1 MCSSVQ
7 MARSLEALQLQLEHY
22 KTQWRELVA
31 QRSEME
37 LAAEEQRGQL
47 ESVTAERDELTAL
60 YARELAERDFA
71 HSQLRQELDQTQLR
85 LHRAQGNAAIDL
97 DDTEVLLARME
108 VLKNDKR
115 VVAAQRDLFVQELSS
130 VLDRYADQ
138 AEMLHAWEQENAT
151 LRAQLSSQTNT
162 LSSVQADVRAIQ
174 GARDSMELIKL
185 QRMVEEMSLRLE
197 RSERRNIAEQQQQQQ
212 QQQLTIAA
220 PPMDKRVQEQLLREQ
235 LKFLAA
241 DADRISAAAS
251 STAQTAQTAQ
261 TANSEALA
269 AATAHAG
276 QKRKQREEQLEA
288 EAAAAAQAKKEARE
302 ANRATA
308 KELAQKEADATAA
321 AAAAAAEAAAAKTAE
336 AKQSKKKKAAAEAA
350 SAALIPAPAAAEP
363 SAPSTISHQE
373 QAPPAKKKQKKQ
385 TELPAP
391 VEPAVV
397 ASKKALSK
405 KKPTTKQSKKRSDD
419 DDEEEE
425 DGKDSAYEEEEEK
438 KEPKESATAR
448 VGGKWNIKIG
458 NKASSINADAN
469 TSTSSNASSNI
480 SDLQARL
487 AAAESTLAA
496 DALDVSAAL
505 NDSTASSSSTGSS
518 LSAAE
523 RRRKLFPNAK
533 RTDTLAQAAAARAAA
548 QALRS
553 PLVVKMH
560 SQSALQVV
568 QQQVAYRKPLG
579 ASTAQ
584 PTAVSSSNGHANP
597 LHKAFAAPIP
607 TTRPALVGLPAV
619 QPQTQHAGA
628 RSLFMH
634 FLAGGLKAPKIRQ
647 Q

>member
-1 MCSSVQ
+1 

-22 KTQWRELVA
+22 KTQWRELVT

-85 LHRAQGNAAIDL
+85 LHRAQGTAAIDI
-97 DDTEVLLARME
+97 DDTDVLMARME
-108 VLKNDKR
+108 VLKNEKR

-138 AEMLHAWEQENAT
+138 AEMLHACEQENAT

-212 QQQLTIAA
+212 QQQLTTAA

-241 DADRISAAAS
+241 DADRISAAAN
-251 STAQTAQTAQ
+251 STAQAAQTAQA
-261 TANSEALA
+261 ANSEALA

-288 EAAAAAQAKKEARE
+288 EAAAAARAKKEARE
-302 ANRATA
+302 AKRAAAAAAAAAAA

-321 AAAAAAEAAAAKTAE
+321 AAAAEVTAAKTAE

-350 SAALIPAPAAAEP
+350 SAVVI
-363 SAPSTISHQE
+363 SAPSAAEFIEPSTSSHQE

-385 TELPAP
+385 TEPTAP
-391 VEPAVV
+391 VEPAIV
-397 ASKKALSK
+397 ASKKAPSK
-405 KKPTTKQSKKRSDD
+405 KPATKKSKKRSEDD
-419 DDEEEE
+419 DDAEE
-425 DGKDSAYEEEEEK
+425 DDDDDGDSAYEEEKEEK
-438 KEPKESATAR
+438 KGAPSARAA
-448 VGGKWNIKIG
+448 GKWNIKIG
-458 NKASSINADAN
+458 NKAPSANAAAN
-469 TSTSSNASSNI
+469 TSSNSN
-480 SDLQARL
+480 SNGNDLQARL

-496 DALDVSAAL
+496 DALDVSASL
-505 NDSTASSSSTGSS
+505 NDSTASSSSTSSS

-553 PLVVKMH
+553 PVVVNMH

-568 QQQVAYRKPLG
+568 QQQVASRKPFG
-579 ASTAQ
+579 ASTVQ
-584 PTAVSSSNGHANP
+584 STAVSSNGPINP

-619 QPQTQHAGA
+619 QAQTQHAGA